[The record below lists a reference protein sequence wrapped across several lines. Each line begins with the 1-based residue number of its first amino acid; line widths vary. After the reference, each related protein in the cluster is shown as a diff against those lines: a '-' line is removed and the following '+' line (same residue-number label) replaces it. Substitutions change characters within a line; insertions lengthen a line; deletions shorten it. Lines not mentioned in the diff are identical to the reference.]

1 MKNDLKAI
9 VYITIN
15 TINNK
20 FYIGAHLTE
29 TPYVWDNYYG
39 CGITGA
45 SSAHYKHPKTPFQRA
60 CKKYGLKAFKRYTL
74 FVYDEYEDALE
85 MEKQIVTEEFIKR
98 KDTYNVALGGG
109 SGLVPTEE
117 IPVHQYDLSGKYLT
131 TYRSISD
138 AGRKNH
144 ISYQSIHSAIISN
157 GICKG
162 NYWTKIKCESLSTN
176 EFKKPQAI
184 PVYYYDKSGKLI
196 GSASSMSKLANKLS
210 VKLTSVQRAVRR
222 KTLCAGYYVS
232 TEKATK
238 FKPEAYTRNRN
249 VPVYQYNSEGNFI
262 RKYET
267 QELARKKLNKKLYR
281 LADCII
287 EQRKCEGFY
296 WSYEPLSKFLVK
308 HKSKQVAQYD
318 LKGNL
323 IKIWPTVRSC
333 RAEFS
338 NVKFVLSGKLS
349 QTKGYKFKYVI

>member
-1 MKNDLKAI
+1 
-9 VYITIN
+9 
-15 TINNK
+15 
-20 FYIGAHLTE
+20 
-29 TPYVWDNYYG
+29 
-39 CGITGA
+39 
-45 SSAHYKHPKTPFQRA
+45 
-60 CKKYGLKAFKRYTL
+60 
-74 FVYDEYEDALE
+74 
-85 MEKQIVTEEFIKR
+85 
-98 KDTYNVALGGG
+98 
-109 SGLVPTEE
+109 
-117 IPVHQYDLSGKYLT
+117 
-131 TYRSISD
+131 
-138 AGRKNH
+138 
-144 ISYQSIHSAIISN
+144 
-157 GICKG
+157 
-162 NYWTKIKCESLSTN
+162 
-176 EFKKPQAI
+176 
-184 PVYYYDKSGKLI
+184 
-196 GSASSMSKLANKLS
+196 MSKLANKLS

-323 IKIWPTVRSC
+323 IKI
-333 RAEFS
+333 
-338 NVKFVLSGKLS
+338 
-349 QTKGYKFKYVI
+349 